1 MKKIK
6 ILAPGP
12 LKFNF
17 IKEGLEYYKNKIF
30 PFISLELIIPK
41 VKTSGLNK
49 DQKLIKEEKVLR
61 KYLSPKDYLIILD
74 ERGKMLKSVELA
86 KYLEKLL
93 EIHNSLCFIIGGPEG
108 ISKNLKNEAQ
118 EILSL
123 SSLTLNHEITL
134 LVLLEAIYRS
144 FTIIKKFPY
153 HRE

>member
-6 ILAPGP
+6 ILASGP

-17 IKEGLEYYKNKIF
+17 IRDGLEYYKNKIS
-30 PFISLELIIPK
+30 PFISLEPIIPK
-41 VKTSGLNK
+41 IKTSGLNK
-49 DQKLIKEEKVLR
+49 EQKLIKEEKVLR

-74 ERGKMLKSVELA
+74 ERGKMLKSIELA
-86 KYLEKLL
+86 RHLEKIL
-93 EIHNSLCFIIGGPEG
+93 EIHDSLCFIIGGPEG

-123 SSLTLNHEITL
+123 SSLTLNHEIAL